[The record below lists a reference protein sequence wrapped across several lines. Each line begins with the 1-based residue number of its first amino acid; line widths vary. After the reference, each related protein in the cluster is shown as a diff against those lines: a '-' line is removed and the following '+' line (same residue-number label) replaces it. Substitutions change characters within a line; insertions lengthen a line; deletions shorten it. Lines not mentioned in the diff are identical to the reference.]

1 MTEHN
6 EGLGVVCRGRCVVDR
21 CSIGRGSVGLSLTRV
36 TTSGGRGVDSL
47 SRVGNLSDVAVGV
60 VGGVGDGLDPA
71 VGEGDRV
78 GAINVSTGIAV
89 LRGVEVGLGVV
100 IGNTIGEGVWL
111 RGLLGIFHRS
121 VIGGGRGVVCWGV
134 VGRGSV
140 VDRSR
145 GMVDNWGRGMV
156 GRGSMDNSMVS
167 MADAVAVSNSVSDM
181 GHMRHCGSAGQTK
194 QGRDHEGLK
203 KVKA

>member
-1 MTEHN
+1 MIH
-6 EGLGVVCRGRCVVDR
+6 RR
-21 CSIGRGSVGLSLTRV
+21 SIGRGRVSLGLTRV
-36 TTSGGRGVDSL
+36 TTSGGRGVDGL
-47 SRVGNLSDVAVGV
+47 SRVGHLGNIAIGV
-60 VGGVGDGLDPA
+60 VGSVGDSLDPA
-71 VGEGDRV
+71 VREGNSVRAANNTV
-78 GAINVSTGIAV
+78 GIPRFSS
-89 LRGVEVGLGVV
+89 VEVCLGVV
-100 IGNTIGEGVWL
+100 VRDTIGEGVWL
-111 RGLLGIFHRS
+111 RGLLGIFHRG
-121 VIGGGRGVVCWGV
+121 VIGRCRGMVDRSRSM

-167 MADAVAVSNSVSDM
+167 MADAVAVSNSVSDV

-203 KVKA
+203 